1 MKIQKF
7 GWGYILLAIVLV
19 ALGVCFISF
28 NNSFDVLAIAFGVIT
43 TVSGIVWG
51 VHTLAK
57 RERSLKFAV
66 KIIIC
71 VALIVSGVVT
81 MISRKDAVNIMIDI
95 LSLLIIVDGSFKL
108 QTSIKSK
115 RYSVAFW
122 WIMLTVAVAVIISA
136 FLVVKITFSKPQ
148 NMSIIFGLVTIL
160 DGLSNFCSAFFY
172 TASENKQA
180 VAIFEEVKDFN
191 NSKNEKLIAKENKK
205 KEKQAKKEK
214 KLTKK
219 DKEEILED
227 KIKEDEI
234 ISQPTEQETI
244 ND

>member
-19 ALGVCFISF
+19 ALGICFISF
-28 NNSFDVLAIAFGVIT
+28 NNSFDVLAISFGVIT
-43 TVSGIVWG
+43 TVSGIAWG

-66 KIIIC
+66 KIIVC
-71 VALIVSGVVT
+71 VALIVSGVIT

-95 LSLLIIVDGSFKL
+95 LSLLIIIDGSFKL

-115 RYSVAFW
+115 KYSVAFW

-160 DGLSNFCSAFFY
+160 DGISNFCSAFFY

-191 NSKNEKLIAKENKK
+191 NSKNEKLIIKENKK

-214 KLTKK
+214 KLNKK
-219 DKEEILED
+219 DKQIILED
-227 KIKEDEI
+227 EIKEEEIKEDEI
-234 ISQPTEQETI
+234 ISQPTE
-244 ND
+244 

>member
-7 GWGYILLAIVLV
+7 GWGYILLAIALV
-19 ALGVCFISF
+19 ALGICFISF
-28 NNSFDVLAIAFGVIT
+28 NNSFDVLAISFGVIT
-43 TVSGIVWG
+43 TVSGIAWG

-71 VALIVSGVVT
+71 VALIVSGVIT

-95 LSLLIIVDGSFKL
+95 LSLLIIIDGSFKL

-115 RYSVAFW
+115 KYSVAFW

-160 DGLSNFCSAFFY
+160 DGISNFCSAFFY

-191 NSKNEKLIAKENKK
+191 NSKNEKLIIKENKK

-214 KLTKK
+214 KLNKK
-219 DKEEILED
+219 DKQIILED
-227 KIKEDEI
+227 EIKEDEIKEDEI
-234 ISQPTEQETI
+234 ISQPTE
-244 ND
+244 